1 MFADR
6 LASGRM
12 LVFGGVW
19 DALSA
24 KILEAAGFDG
34 LWLGSMTTTSSL
46 NAALDLGLRSAREQ
60 VELVQKVKG
69 VSALPVVVD
78 GENGWGGRVQAA
90 YWTREFER
98 AGAEGLMFD
107 DSLSLLGTPYIPG
120 SKYTL
125 QPVEEAA
132 ATFRAAAEARSSRG
146 FKVIARSNAFHA
158 GLGWDEQVR
167 RLKAYEKAGADIL
180 WASSSKPEILGH
192 YRKEF
197 QGALWAASNPAFVDQ
212 AKMTISDF
220 EAFGVQILCY
230 ESAVFLT
237 ALQAGMQ
244 AAKELRSKGSVNR
257 EKLMNFQEFLSF
269 MGYSSV
275 PSALERYRVE
285 VAPDSP

>member
-1 MFADR
+1 MFEDR

-24 KILEAAGFDG
+24 KILEASAFDG

-46 NAALDLGLRSAREQ
+46 NAALDVGLRSPREQ

-69 VSALPVVVD
+69 VSSLPVVVD
-78 GENGWGGRVQAA
+78 GENGWGGSVQAA

-107 DSLSLLGTPYIPG
+107 DSRSLLETPYIAG
-120 SKYTL
+120 STYTL
-125 QPVEEAA
+125 QPMEEAA
-132 ATFRAAAEARSSRG
+132 ATIRAAAGARSSSS
-146 FKVIARSNAFHA
+146 FKIIARANALHG
-158 GLGWDEQVR
+158 GLGWEEQVR
-167 RLKAYEKAGADIL
+167 RLRAYEEAGADVL
-180 WASSSKPEILGH
+180 WASSSNPEFLGR

-197 QGALWAASNPAFVDQ
+197 RGPLWAASNPVFADQ

-220 EAFGVQILCY
+220 EAFGVQVLCY
-230 ESAVFLT
+230 ESVVFLA

-244 AAKELRSKGSVNR
+244 TAKELRRKGSVDL
-257 EKLMNFQEFLSF
+257 EKLMQFREFLRF
-269 MGYSSV
+269 MGYSEV
-275 PSALERYRVE
+275 PSALQRHRG
-285 VAPDSP
+285 SK